1 MIASVYC
8 TRARGA
14 KLPRPTEPVQGN
26 FLLVKGGRGDV
37 QWLDARLVDNN
48 VDRLRPLIKAQV
60 TRVSDHGMVVEGVEV
75 VTRTKGS
82 KSNAETFRQVWWVFV
97 LTQQAVDTFD
107 GEDPLEA
114 IAEQKH
120 AAAGPSGF

>member
-1 MIASVYC
+1 MS
-8 TRARGA
+8 
-14 KLPRPTEPVQGN
+14 
-26 FLLVKGGRGDV
+26 KGGRGDV

-60 TRVSDHGMVVEGVEV
+60 TQVTEHGMVVEGVEV
-75 VTRTKGS
+75 IPRTKGS

-97 LTQQAVDTFD
+97 LTTQAVDAFD

-114 IAEQKH
+114 IAEQRQ
-120 AAAGPSGF
+120 AAAGPFGIF